1 LTVAAVFPGDDRGM
15 LYAAQDSQW
24 VATVRAVAEQ
34 KLAVARELVGDRIE
48 IDAITLG
55 PRSAARMLYEYA
67 GADKPRAIVLGSSSR
82 ASFGRVSPGSTV
94 GRLLH
99 GIACPV
105 VVAARGYAGRTELI
119 GPIVVA
125 YDGSPEAEHAAGFAA
140 DLAARAGRTVRVV
153 AVADGGMRSGLEE
166 QVVEVADSLEAPAA
180 GEVRPGWRRGAAA

>member
-1 LTVAAVFPGDDRGM
+1 MELTVGFDDTEQGRDALDLGVVLARAFDRTLTVAAVFPGDDRGM

-55 PRSAARMLYEYA
+55 PGSAARMLYEYA
-67 GADKPRAIVLGSSSR
+67 ESDKPRAIVLGSSSR

-94 GRLLH
+94 ERLLH

-105 VVAARGYAGRTELI
+105 VVAPRGYAGRTELI
-119 GPIVVA
+119 EKF
-125 YDGSPEAEHAAGFAA
+125 SQ
-140 DLAARAGRTVRVV
+140 RT
-153 AVADGGMRSGLEE
+153 
-166 QVVEVADSLEAPAA
+166 
-180 GEVRPGWRRGAAA
+180 